1 MENAADALQ
10 MAAAVLIFVLAL
22 TIAINSFGQARQTAQ
37 LILDYNDREYDYTYV
52 EQNVDEHGNL
62 VTKRLVSLESIIP
75 TIYKAYRENYR
86 IVFDNLEKTG
96 CFLYKKRQDN
106 KNLPNYGD
114 FVEVYEIDMEQ
125 GGTLANEE
133 RKLQFIMRI
142 LYGNDYKDWDDKMEN
157 YFSPSFQFG
166 NLSDGGLYGIIKKNN
181 WVFEESIG
189 VYYQEQAKGEDG
201 TGGTAGENVPEA
213 NLTEKRVITYKI
225 IN

>member
-37 LILDYNDREYDYTYV
+37 LILDYNYREYDYTYV
-52 EQNVDEHGNL
+52 DQNVDEHGNL
-62 VTKRLVSLESIIP
+62 VTKRIVGLESVIP

-86 IVFDNLEKTG
+86 IVFDNLKEKG
-96 CFLYKKRQDN
+96 YYLYKIREDDKTQ
-106 KNLPNYGD
+106 PNYGK
-114 FVEVYEIDMEQ
+114 FVEVYEIDMEH
-125 GGTLANEE
+125 GGTLGSDE
-133 RKLQFIMRI
+133 RKLQFIMRL
-142 LYGNDYKDWDDKMEN
+142 LYGNKYRDWNTNMED
-157 YFSPSFQFG
+157 YFSSSFEFG

-213 NLTEKRVITYKI
+213 NLTEKRVITYTI